1 MRKYLAIY
9 RNALMGSLSY
19 RGEFFVTGLSN
30 LVFIF
35 LIYYIWKSI
44 YGDLPQLNGMTFNNT
59 FIYLAIASSLFI
71 TFITFTEWMISSIII
86 SGDIVRFFI
95 RPLDFQI
102 HMMLIGLSICTVN
115 VVTTSLPTLVLLF
128 FMFSSEIPVGFNIL
142 FFVPSVLL
150 AYFISFHIDYIVGIT
165 SFYTE
170 SIWGISAT
178 KEAIVM
184 LLSGVLIP
192 LPFFPEGM
200 QTVLAFLPF
209 QAIYNTPLTI
219 LLSDGFSVHEYLSKI
234 LIQCGWLAILYF
246 LSRFYYARAI
256 RVLTVAGG

>member
-1 MRKYLAIY
+1 MRKYLAVY

-30 LVFIF
+30 LVFII

-44 YGDLPQLNGMTFNNT
+44 YGDLPQLNGMTFKDT

-86 SGDIVRFFI
+86 SGDIVKFLI

-102 HMMLIGLSICTVN
+102 HMMIIGLSICTVN
-115 VVTTSLPTLVLLF
+115 IVTTSIPTLILLF
-128 FMFSSEIPVGFNIL
+128 FVFSSEIPLGYNIL
-142 FFVPSVLL
+142 FFIPSVLL

-178 KEAIVM
+178 KEAVVM

-192 LPFFPEGM
+192 LPFFPEGI
-200 QTVLAFLPF
+200 QNVLAFLPF
-209 QAIYNTPLTI
+209 QAIFNTPLTI
-219 LLSDGFSVHEYLSKI
+219 LISDGFSIHNYISKI
-234 LIQCGWLAILYF
+234 LIQCVWLIALHL
-246 LSRFYYARAI
+246 LSRLYYERAV
-256 RVLTVAGG
+256 RVMTIAGG